1 MVIVINKNIPSERT
15 IIANDASVNAMMI
28 PILLYLKKITSDD
41 MPNKIKSGS
50 VIPNVELVIILGS
63 KMNKAE
69 PITAKRS
76 GTKCLQR

>member
-1 MVIVINKNIPSERT
+1 MNLELFLKTDTKIIVF
-15 IIANDASVNAMMI
+15 
-28 PILLYLKKITSDD
+28 KK
-41 MPNKIKSGS
+41 MNNGS